1 MAEKLLP
8 PPAPERVLT
17 DLEQLKV
24 ASDPLR
30 LQLLDAMSA
39 EPRRGWT
46 AKELA
51 DVLQTKQ
58 TKLYHHLGLLEE
70 HGFIRVAGTRM
81 VSGIQEKRYQV
92 VALAFRLDRSLLGG
106 GRGEDAIGEAL
117 DAILEKTRSE
127 ILAGVRAGLI
137 DMTEQD
143 PNRRRM
149 TLSFSHVRLSP
160 ASVRK
165 LMRQMQRLAEL
176 DDDTGADTTPY
187 GLVVGLYP
195 RALQEERTDE

>member
-1 MAEKLLP
+1 MAEKLFP
-8 PPAPERVLT
+8 SPAPELVLT

-195 RALQEERTDE
+195 RALQEERTEA